1 MLIGIPALLGP
12 DLLATLRA
20 MSHGDEI
27 ALVDGNYPTEKQ
39 ARRLVQADGHHLIPV
54 LDAILSVLPVDDA
67 VPEALFRAS
76 VKGNPSIADPV
87 HHEIEAICARHAPGR
102 KVVALAGADFYARV
116 KSAHAIVAT
125 SEPRLYANII
135 IRKGV
140 IYPPETRKP

>member
-20 MSHGDEI
+20 MGHGDEI
-27 ALVDGNYPTEKQ
+27 ALVDGNYPAEEQ
-39 ARRLVQADGHHLIPV
+39 AKRLIRADGHHLIPV

-87 HHEIEAICARHAPGR
+87 HHEI
-102 KVVALAGADFYARV
+102 
-116 KSAHAIVAT
+116 
-125 SEPRLYANII
+125 
-135 IRKGV
+135 
-140 IYPPETRKP
+140 

>member
-12 DLLATLRA
+12 ELLATLRA
-20 MSHGDEI
+20 MGHGDEI
-27 ALVDGNYPTEKQ
+27 ALVDGNYPAEED
-39 ARRLVQADGHHLIPV
+39 ARRLIRADGHHLVPV

-67 VPEALFRAS
+67 VPEALLRAS
-76 VKGNPSIADPV
+76 VKGDPALADPV
-87 HHEIEAICARHAPGR
+87 HHEMEAICARRAPGR

-140 IYPPETRKP
+140 IYPPETEKP

>member
-12 DLLATLRA
+12 DLLSTLRA
-20 MSHGDEI
+20 MGHGDEI
-27 ALVDGNYPTEKQ
+27 ALVDGNYPAEEH
-39 ARRLVQADGHHLIPV
+39 ARRLIRADGHPLIPV
-54 LDAILSVLPVDDA
+54 LDAILSILPVDDA
-67 VPEALFRAS
+67 VAEALFRAS
-76 VKGNPSIADPV
+76 VKGDPSLADPV
-87 HHEIEAICARHAPGR
+87 HHEIEAICARRAPGR

>member
-12 DLLATLRA
+12 ELLALLRA
-20 MSHGDEI
+20 MGHGDEI
-27 ALVDGNYPTEKQ
+27 AVVDGNYPAKEQ
-39 ARRLVQADGHHLIPV
+39 AHRLIRADGHHLVPT

-76 VKGNPSIADPV
+76 VKGDPLIADPV
-87 HHEIEAICARHAPGR
+87 HHEMEAICAKRAPGR
-102 KVVALAGADFYARV
+102 RVVALAGADFYLRV
-116 KSAHAIVAT
+116 RSAHAIVAT

-140 IYPPETRKP
+140 IYPPENRKS

>member
-12 DLLATLRA
+12 ELLAILRS
-20 MSHGDEI
+20 MGHGDEI
-27 ALVDGNYPTEKQ
+27 ALVDGNYPAEEQ
-39 ARRLVQADGHHLIPV
+39 AKRLIRADGHSLVPV

-76 VKGNPSIADPV
+76 VKGDPTLADPV
-87 HHEIEAICARHAPGR
+87 HHEMEAVCARRAPGH
-102 KVVALAGADFYARV
+102 KVVALAGPDFYARV
-116 KSAHAIVAT
+116 KAAHAIVAT

-140 IYPPETRKP
+140 IYPPETKKQ

>member
-12 DLLATLRA
+12 DLLSTLRA
-20 MSHGDEI
+20 MGHGDEI
-27 ALVDGNYPTEKQ
+27 ALVDGNYPAEEH
-39 ARRLVQADGHHLIPV
+39 ARRLIRADGHPLIPV
-54 LDAILSVLPVDDA
+54 LDAILSILPVDDA
-67 VPEALFRAS
+67 VAEALFRAS
-76 VKGNPSIADPV
+76 VKGDPSLADPV
-87 HHEIEAICARHAPGR
+87 HHEIEAICARRAPGR

-140 IYPPETRKP
+140 IYPPETEKP

>member
-12 DLLATLRA
+12 ELLAILRG
-20 MSHGDEI
+20 MGHGDEI
-27 ALVDGNYPTEKQ
+27 ALVDGNYPAEQQ
-39 ARRLVQADGHHLIPV
+39 ATRLVRADGHPLIPV
-54 LDAILSVLPVDDA
+54 LDAILSILPVDDA

-76 VKGNPSIADPV
+76 VKGDPSLADPV
-87 HHEIEAICARHAPGR
+87 HQEIEAICAKRAPGR

-140 IYPPETRKP
+140 IHPPETRKP

>member
-20 MSHGDEI
+20 MGHGDEI
-27 ALVDGNYPTEKQ
+27 ALVDGNYPAEEQ
-39 ARRLVQADGHHLIPV
+39 ARRLIRADGHPLIPV
-54 LDAILSVLPVDDA
+54 LDAILSILPVDDA

-76 VKGNPSIADPV
+76 VKGDPSRADPV
-87 HHEIEAICARHAPGR
+87 HHEIEAICAKRAPGR

>member
-12 DLLATLRA
+12 ELLAMLRA
-20 MSHGDEI
+20 MGHGDEI
-27 ALVDGNYPTEKQ
+27 ALVDGNYPAKEQ
-39 ARRLVQADGHHLIPV
+39 AHRLIRADGHHLVPM

-76 VKGNPSIADPV
+76 VKGDPLLADPV
-87 HHEIEAICARHAPGR
+87 HHEMEAICAKRAPGR
-102 KVVALAGADFYARV
+102 RVVALAGADFYQRV
-116 KSAHAIVAT
+116 RSAHAIVAT

-140 IYPPETRKP
+140 IYPPETRKS

>member
-12 DLLATLRA
+12 QLLATLRA
-20 MSHGDEI
+20 MGHGDEI
-27 ALVDGNYPTEKQ
+27 ALVDGNYPAQEQ
-39 ARRLVQADGHHLIPV
+39 AHRLIRADGHHLVPM

-76 VKGNPSIADPV
+76 VKGDPLLADPV
-87 HHEIEAICARHAPGR
+87 HHEMEAICARRAPGR
-102 KVVALAGADFYARV
+102 KVVALAGADFYQRV
-116 KSAHAIVAT
+116 RSAHAIVAT

-140 IYPPETRKP
+140 IYPPETRKS

>member
-12 DLLATLRA
+12 QLLATLRA
-20 MSHGDEI
+20 MGHGDEI
-27 ALVDGNYPTEKQ
+27 ALVDGNYPAKEQ
-39 ARRLVQADGHHLIPV
+39 AHRLIRADGHHLVPM

-76 VKGNPSIADPV
+76 VKGDPLLADPV
-87 HHEIEAICARHAPGR
+87 HHEMEAICARRAPGR
-102 KVVALAGADFYARV
+102 KVVALAGADFYQRV
-116 KSAHAIVAT
+116 RSAHAIVAT

-140 IYPPETRKP
+140 IYPPETRKS

>member
-12 DLLATLRA
+12 ELLAILRG
-20 MSHGDEI
+20 MGHGDEI
-27 ALVDGNYPTEKQ
+27 ALVDGNYPAEQQ
-39 ARRLVQADGHHLIPV
+39 ATRLVRADGHHLIPV

-67 VPEALFRAS
+67 VPESLFRAS
-76 VKGNPSIADPV
+76 VKGDPSHADPV
-87 HHEIEAICARHAPGR
+87 HHEIEAICAKRAPGR

>member
-12 DLLATLRA
+12 DLLSTLRA
-20 MSHGDEI
+20 MGHGDEI
-27 ALVDGNYPTEKQ
+27 ALVDGNYPAEEH
-39 ARRLVQADGHHLIPV
+39 ARRLIRADGHPLIPV
-54 LDAILSVLPVDDA
+54 LDAILSILPVDNA
-67 VPEALFRAS
+67 VAEALFRAS
-76 VKGNPSIADPV
+76 VKGDPSLADPV
-87 HHEIEAICARHAPGR
+87 HHEIEAICARRAPGR

>member
-12 DLLATLRA
+12 ELLAILRG
-20 MSHGDEI
+20 MGHGDEI
-27 ALVDGNYPTEKQ
+27 ALVDGNYPAEQQ
-39 ARRLVQADGHHLIPV
+39 ATRLVRADGHHLIPV

-76 VKGNPSIADPV
+76 VKGDPSLADPV
-87 HHEIEAICARHAPGR
+87 HNEIEAICAKRAPGR

>member
-12 DLLATLRA
+12 ELLATLRA
-20 MSHGDEI
+20 MGHGDEI
-27 ALVDGNYPTEKQ
+27 ALVDGNYPAEEQ
-39 ARRLVQADGHHLIPV
+39 ANRLVRADGHHLLPV
-54 LDAILSVLPVDDA
+54 LDAILSVLPVDDV

-76 VKGNPSIADPV
+76 VKGDPSLADPV
-87 HHEIEAICARHAPGR
+87 HHEMEEICAKRAPGR

-116 KSAHAIVAT
+116 RSAHAIVAT

-140 IYPPETRKP
+140 IYPPEAKTP

>member
-12 DLLATLRA
+12 ELLATLRA
-20 MSHGDEI
+20 MGHGDEI
-27 ALVDGNYPTEKQ
+27 ALVDGNYPAEEQ
-39 ARRLVQADGHHLIPV
+39 ARRLVRADGHPLIPV
-54 LDAILSVLPVDDA
+54 LDAILSILPVDDV

-76 VKGNPSIADPV
+76 VKGDPSLADPV
-87 HHEIEAICARHAPGR
+87 HHEMEAICAKRVPGR

-140 IYPPETRKP
+140 IYPPETKKP